1 MPVSV
6 AYKSFIL
13 DLLSDFGPVSI
24 RHMFSGAGVYADG
37 VMFAI
42 LAEDTLYLKA
52 DISKPTRFRRA
63 PSPPKGKAP
72 SPIVRRTVAR
82 SLYHIGRFPNGCS
95 TTLRSL
101 WPGRDGRTPWHLPP
115 RPRGADP
122 IAPECSADIG

>member
-52 DISKPTRFRRA
+52 DEVSARAFAAEGKGPFTYRPKDRSPVALSYWEVPERLLDNPEELVAWTRRA
-63 PSPPKGKAP
+63 HAVALAAKAE
-72 SPIVRRTVAR
+72 RR
-82 SLYHIGRFPNGCS
+82 
-95 TTLRSL
+95 
-101 WPGRDGRTPWHLPP
+101 
-115 RPRGADP
+115 
-122 IAPECSADIG
+122 